1 MTISDWLTVSIL
13 ILMILL
19 PSILLRKQQSWKL
32 ISALSPAFWAYAL
45 GIIIGN
51 TVVLR
56 IDWVEPLQD
65 GAVALA
71 IPLLLFSANLKAWL
85 RLAVPTLTSLL
96 IWVPVVMGM
105 SALAGWAYQ
114 AWLAQPESMAA
125 MASSVYTGGTP
136 NMYAVHRAVGADI
149 NLFNQMNLSDL
160 LFSGSYLMLVLTL
173 VPAVLRAWLPAFNKQ
188 GKADSLAAEVTPIS
202 LVQVIKSVG
211 LGLLAVL
218 VAAGISF
225 LLAGAQA
232 GQSFQMWIIIWL
244 AVTGLAFSMW
254 EPARTLPGTY
264 ATGEYLFLIFCLA
277 VGSRVNL
284 MDLVNGAPV
293 IILFMGSIALGSVII
308 HSLIARMF
316 RIDAD
321 TVLIT
326 HVAGIFGP
334 PFIGP
339 VAEKLDNREIIVSG
353 MTLGVI
359 HLAIGNVVGIWEF
372 GFMSWLF

>member
-1 MTISDWLTVSIL
+1 MNPSDWLTIAVL
-13 ILMILL
+13 IIMLLL
-19 PSILLRKQQSWKL
+19 PGLLLKKQHSWKL
-32 ISALSPAFWAYAL
+32 VAALSPAFWAYAL

-51 TVVLR
+51 IVPLR
-56 IDWVEPLQD
+56 IEWIEPLQD
-65 GAVALA
+65 ITVALA
-71 IPLLLFSANLKAWL
+71 IPLLLFSAHLKSWL

-96 IWVPVVMGM
+96 IWVTVVMGM
-105 SALAGWAYQ
+105 SALSAWIYQ
-114 AWLAQPESMAA
+114 EWFAQPETMAA

-160 LFSGSYLMLVLTL
+160 MFSGSYLMLVLTL
-173 VPAVLRAWLPAFNKQ
+173 VPSILRAWLPAFQKQ
-188 GKADSLAAEVTPIS
+188 GITEADNEQEGSITPGNVLASL
-202 LVQVIKSVG
+202 G
-211 LGLLAVL
+211 LGLVAVL
-218 VAAGISF
+218 IAAGISW
-225 LLAGAQA
+225 LLAGGEM
-232 GQSFQMWIIIWL
+232 GQSFQMWVIIWL
-244 AVTGLAFSMW
+244 AVAGLVFSLRKQI
-254 EPARTLPGTY
+254 RTLPGTY
-264 ATGEYLFLIFCLA
+264 STGEYLFLIFCLA

-284 MDLVNGAPV
+284 MDLLNGAPM
-293 IILFMGSIALGSVII
+293 IILFMGTIALGSVIL
-308 HSLIARMF
+308 HSLIAKLF

-359 HLAIGNVVGIWEF
+359 HLAIGNLIGVWEF
-372 GFMSWLF
+372 SLFSSLF

>member
-1 MTISDWLTVSIL
+1 MEIADFSTAIVM
-13 ILMILL
+13 ILMIAIPGLL
-19 PSILLRKQQSWKL
+19 LKKQYSWKAVA
-32 ISALSPAFWAYAL
+32 ALSPAFWAYAL

-51 TVVLR
+51 LIPLHVAW
-56 IDWVEPLQD
+56 IEPIQD
-65 GAVALA
+65 VTVALA
-71 IPLLLFSANLKAWL
+71 IPLLLFSADLISWK
-85 RLAVPTLTSLL
+85 RLAIPTLTSLL

-105 SALAGWAYQ
+105 AALSSMLYQ
-114 AWLAQPESMAA
+114 QWFEQPDTMAA

-149 NLFNQMNLSDL
+149 DLFNQMNLSDL
-160 LFSGSYLMLVLTL
+160 MFSGSYLMIVLTL
-173 VPAVLRAWLPAFNKQ
+173 VPGVLRRLLPKFNKT
-188 GKADSLAAEVTPIS
+188 GVEVHEGEPHHSAGLKHIFLSLGA
-202 LVQVIKSVG
+202 
-211 LGLLAVL
+211 GLLVVILAG
-218 VAAGISF
+218 GISW
-225 LLAGAQA
+225 LLAGGEM

-244 AVTGLAFSMW
+244 AVGGLLASVW
-254 EPARTLPGTY
+254 KPLQKLPGTY

-284 MDLVNGAPV
+284 EDLLTSAPM
-293 IILFMGSIALGSVII
+293 IILFMGTTALGSVIL
-308 HSLIARMF
+308 HSFIARLF

-339 VAEKLDNREIIVSG
+339 VAEKLDNKEIIVSG

-359 HLAIGNVVGIWEF
+359 NLAIGNMIGIWEF
-372 GFMSWLF
+372 SLLSRF

>member
-1 MTISDWLTVSIL
+1 MTLTDFSTAVVL
-13 ILMILL
+13 LLMVTIPGILL
-19 PSILLRKQQSWKL
+19 AKQDQWKAVG
-32 ISALSPAFWAYAL
+32 ILSPAFWAYAL

-51 TVVLR
+51 LVPLHEG
-56 IDWVEPLQD
+56 WVEPVQD
-65 GAVALA
+65 ITVALA
-71 IPLLLFSANLKAWL
+71 IPLLLFSADLISWK
-85 RLAVPTLTSLL
+85 RLALPTLLSLL

-105 SALAGWAYQ
+105 AAVASQLYHAAFS
-114 AWLAQPESMAA
+114 QPETMAA

-149 NLFNQMNLSDL
+149 DLFNQMNLSDL
-160 LFSGSYLMLVLTL
+160 MFSGSYLMVVLTL
-173 VPAVLRAWLPAFNKQ
+173 VPGILRQWLPTFNKTGINVPQ
-188 GKADSLAAEVTPIS
+188 AEASHAITPKQVLLSLGA
-202 LVQVIKSVG
+202 
-211 LGLLAVL
+211 GLLVVILAG
-218 VAAGISF
+218 GISW
-225 LLAGAQA
+225 LLAGGEM

-244 AVTGLAFSMW
+244 AVGGLLASLWIPLRQM
-254 EPARTLPGTY
+254 AGTY

-284 MDLVNGAPV
+284 GDLLTSAPM
-293 IILFMGSIALGSVII
+293 IILFMGTTALGSVII
-308 HSLIARMF
+308 HSLIARLF

-339 VAEKLDNREIIVSG
+339 VAEKLDNKEIIVSG

-359 HLAIGNVVGIWEF
+359 NLAIGNMIGIWEF
-372 GFMSWLF
+372 GLLNWL

>member
-1 MTISDWLTVSIL
+1 MTITDFSTAIVMVLMVAIPGLLLT
-13 ILMILL
+13 
-19 PSILLRKQQSWKL
+19 KQHSWKAVA
-32 ISALSPAFWAYAL
+32 ALSPAFWAYAL

-51 TVVLR
+51 LVPIHVAW
-56 IDWVEPLQD
+56 IEPIQD
-65 GAVALA
+65 ITVALA
-71 IPLLLFSANLKAWL
+71 IPLLLFSADLISWK

-105 SALAGWAYQ
+105 AACSSILYQ
-114 AWLAQPESMAA
+114 EWFAQPDTMAA

-149 NLFNQMNLSDL
+149 DLFNQMNLSDL
-160 LFSGSYLMLVLTL
+160 MFSGSYLMVVLTL
-173 VPAVLRAWLPAFNKQ
+173 VPGVLRRWLPKFNKTGVEVVEAVSTHSIGLKQ
-188 GKADSLAAEVTPIS
+188 ILLSLGA
-202 LVQVIKSVG
+202 
-211 LGLLAVL
+211 GLLVVILAG
-218 VAAGISF
+218 GISW
-225 LLAGAQA
+225 LLAGGEM

-244 AVTGLAFSMW
+244 AVGGLLASMW
-254 EPARTLPGTY
+254 KPLQRLPGTY

-284 MDLVNGAPV
+284 GDLLTSAPI
-293 IILFMGSIALGSVII
+293 IILFMGTTALGSVIL
-308 HSLIARMF
+308 HSFIARLF

-339 VAEKLDNREIIVSG
+339 VAEKLDNKEIIVSG

-359 HLAIGNVVGIWEF
+359 NLAIGNMIGIWEF
-372 GFMSWLF
+372 NFLGWM